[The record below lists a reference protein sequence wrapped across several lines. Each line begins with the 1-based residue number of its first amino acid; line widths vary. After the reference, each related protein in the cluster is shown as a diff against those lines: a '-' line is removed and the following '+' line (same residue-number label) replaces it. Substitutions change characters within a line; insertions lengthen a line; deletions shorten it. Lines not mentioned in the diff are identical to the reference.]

1 METIRIEQKEDIVV
15 IKLNRPGQR
24 NALNRRMLVELREA
38 VSILREKKDM
48 RCAIV
53 TGSSEGKAFAAGAD
67 ISEMQQMTFR
77 EAEDFARFG
86 CETFRMLEEL
96 EQPVIAAING
106 YALGG
111 GLELALA
118 CDLRVACT
126 TAMLG
131 LPETTL
137 GIMPGFGGAG
147 RLKELI
153 GYANAAELIFTGKQ
167 VEACKARELGLLN
180 AVWETETFW
189 ENTVQLAQEMCANAP
204 YGVRNAKKTMK
215 KTKGDELETLYFAR
229 LFLTKDQKTGM
240 ENFVKKQKTKHFWG
254 E

>member
-147 RLKELI
+147 F
-153 GYANAAELIFTGKQ
+153 YT
-167 VEACKARELGLLN
+167 
-180 AVWETETFW
+180 
-189 ENTVQLAQEMCANAP
+189 
-204 YGVRNAKKTMK
+204 Y
-215 KTKGDELETLYFAR
+215 
-229 LFLTKDQKTGM
+229 
-240 ENFVKKQKTKHFWG
+240 
-254 E
+254 